1 MTSFSSFRTIAAV
14 VALGAVG
21 AAAQAA
27 TLPSFTIDPSAIPG
41 VTSPAFTANNLIVS
55 DYSTVTFNSNGTF
68 SDAGYL
74 SVQSAQTATNP
85 GFTPSGLNSD
95 YGVYIQFSGSGLSPV
110 ADPTT
115 SVTFAS
121 FQTLNY
127 TIYAYAGTASF
138 DFSGTTATT
147 TATNAVALATG
158 SLISGSA
165 VTIPNGDGTF
175 TPSGSAKLTVS
186 LTSAGEAFFTSP
198 NTFYNLASTA
208 FSNTSSQ
215 VEVFSNGFMIRQG
228 GGSVN
233 FASAVPEPGTY
244 ALLMAGVGV
253 IGFVA
258 RRKSAPRR

>member
-14 VALGAVG
+14 VAMGAVG

-41 VTSPAFTANNLIVS
+41 VSSPAFTANNLIVS
-55 DYSTVTFNSNGTF
+55 DYAAVTFNGGTF
-68 SDAGYL
+68 SDVGFL
-74 SVQSAQTATNP
+74 SIQSAQSATGP
-85 GFTPSGLNSD
+85 VATSGLNSA
-95 YGVYIQFSGSGLSPV
+95 YGFYIQFTGSGPTP
-110 ADPTT
+110 AGDPTT
-115 SVTFAS
+115 DFTKATFS
-121 FQTLNY
+121 QLSY
-127 TIYAYAGTASF
+127 TIYGYQGTASF
-138 DFSGTTATT
+138 GFSGTTPTT
-147 TATNAVALATG
+147 TATNVVALASG

-175 TPSGSAKLTVS
+175 TPSGSAKLTLS
-186 LTSAGEAFFTSP
+186 LTPAGEAFFTSP
-198 NTFYNLASTA
+198 DTFYNLASTA

-215 VEVFSNGFMIRQG
+215 VETFSNGFLIRQG

>member
-1 MTSFSSFRTIAAV
+1 MTSFSSFRNLAAV
-14 VALGAVG
+14 VALSAVG
-21 AAAQAA
+21 AATQAA

-41 VTSPAFTANNLIVS
+41 VSSPSFTANNLIVS

-68 SDAGYL
+68 SDVGFL
-74 SVQSAQTATNP
+74 SIQAAQSATGAVSTA
-85 GFTPSGLNSD
+85 GLNSD
-95 YGVYIQFSGSGLSPV
+95 YGFYVQFTGSGLSPA

-121 FQTLNY
+121 FQTLSY
-127 TIYAYAGTASF
+127 TIYGYAGTASF

-165 VTIPNGDGTF
+165 VTVPNGDGTF

-186 LTSAGEAFFTSP
+186 LTSAGESFFTSP
-198 NTFYNLASTA
+198 NNFYNLASTA

-215 VEVFSNGFMIRQG
+215 VEPFSNGFLIRQG

-244 ALLMAGVGV
+244 ALLLAGVGV
-253 IGFVA
+253 VGFVA
-258 RRKSAPRR
+258 RRKSPARR